1 MVAVSHT
8 IKVQGVREMIQLLD
22 AVQPD
27 SVKEL
32 RKEFRQIALPV
43 VAAIKSNIP
52 STAPLSGMNH
62 YGRTRYNGANV
73 KTELALG
80 NSIRSQARPLATI
93 VVESPTKEG
102 AFGLEIADMA
112 GRKTMMHGPALTYE
126 YKGVGRVGGSGR
138 QKPTKSRKVVR
149 RGQTAEFSYRITG
162 QGKGMTD
169 NLGGIPSRYEGAN
182 VKTELALGNSIR
194 SQARPLATIVVESP
208 TKLGAFGLEIADMAG
223 RKSMMHGPALKYEYK
238 GTGRVGGSGRQNPTK
253 SRKVVRRGQT
263 AEFSYRIT
271 GQGKGMTDNL
281 GGVPSRYIYPAL
293 AGKEDQLVAEMQRTL
308 DKYSQKINYKLK
320 AA

>member
-1 MVAVSHT
+1 LVAVSHT

-43 VAAIKSNIP
+43 VAAIKSNLP

-62 YGRTRYNGANV
+62 YGRTRFAGATV

-80 NSIRSQARPLATI
+80 NSIRSQTRPLATI
-93 VVESPTKEG
+93 VVESPEKKG

-112 GRKTMMHGPALTYE
+112 GRKTMMNGPTLTYE

-138 QKPTKSRKVVR
+138 QRPTRSRKVVR
-149 RGQTAEFSYRITG
+149 RGQTKEFSYRITG
-162 QGKGMTD
+162 QGRGMID
-169 NLGGIPSRYEGAN
+169 NLGGIPSRY
-182 VKTELALGNSIR
+182 V
-194 SQARPLATIVVESP
+194 
-208 TKLGAFGLEIADMAG
+208 
-223 RKSMMHGPALKYEYK
+223 
-238 GTGRVGGSGRQNPTK
+238 
-253 SRKVVRRGQT
+253 
-263 AEFSYRIT
+263 
-271 GQGKGMTDNL
+271 
-281 GGVPSRYIYPAL
+281 YPAL
-293 AGKEDQLVAEMQRTL
+293 AGKEAQLVADMQKTL